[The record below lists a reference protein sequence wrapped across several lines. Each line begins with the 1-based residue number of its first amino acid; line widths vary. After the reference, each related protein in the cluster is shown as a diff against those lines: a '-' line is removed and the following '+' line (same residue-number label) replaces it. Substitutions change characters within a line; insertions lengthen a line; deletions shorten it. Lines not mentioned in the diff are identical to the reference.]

1 MGDRANIIVAN
12 SESLEGIAIY
22 SHWGGHRIPE
32 TIAKFLVNSERSDFD
47 YFTRNLLMRVVA
59 DGARK
64 DGLSGFELVPSLD
77 VSELREFIE
86 IFKQQLSYGIS
97 LWLAGDREYPL
108 LVLDPSL
115 KKIFLVDD
123 YSIVT
128 IKEAIAR
135 CWESNSLD
143 FEDFKEVKSWADVK
157 RIFNSEKAST
167 KWS

>member
-1 MGDRANIIVAN
+1 MGDRVNVVVAN
-12 SESLEGIAIY
+12 VASLEGIAIY
-22 SHWGGHRIPE
+22 SHWGGHRMPE
-32 TIAKFLVNSERSDFD
+32 TVARFLTNSQRNDMD

-59 DGARK
+59 DGARR
-64 DGLSGFELVPSLD
+64 DGISGFDLVDTLKE
-77 VSELREFIE
+77 SELREFIG
-86 IFKQQLSYGIS
+86 IFEDQLSYGVS
-97 LWLAGDREYPL
+97 LWLAGDREYPV

-157 RIFNSEKAST
+157 KLFNLTLLRA
-167 KWS
+167 